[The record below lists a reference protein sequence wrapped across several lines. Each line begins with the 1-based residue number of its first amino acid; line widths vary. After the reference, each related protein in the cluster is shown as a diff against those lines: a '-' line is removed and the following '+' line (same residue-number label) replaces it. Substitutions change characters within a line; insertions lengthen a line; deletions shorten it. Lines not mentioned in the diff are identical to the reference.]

1 MSNRNLFILGLAAA
15 VMVVVAVVLSGISSR
30 PYAPANAPAY
40 LIQGLDPDQI
50 ASITIGSTGSPS
62 KGKSEEQVILNRRGR
77 GFVVASKDNYPALTS
92 EINKLIT
99 TCLDIQ
105 TAEMY
110 TDNPANH
117 KDLGVTEED
126 ARHLVKFYKA
136 DSTGSTGS
144 PQSLLTGVV
153 IGKPIEKSMVGYV
166 RRAEDNKVYVMAA
179 QVPWIKK
186 RAIEYVDQELT
197 NVKREDIN
205 SVTVSGSNPA
215 TASASA
221 ETSET
226 YVIKPGA
233 DDKGVILENMPEGKV
248 LKNKGAVAEAVFTA
262 LADLRFDD
270 VNADGSRRD
279 LKFDRKY
286 ACRLRDSTVYTFGL
300 VKKDDKW
307 FAKCD
312 ALFMD
317 KTPVTKTQGEVES
330 EDQLKKKEAKLL
342 ANDAAEEFSEKHN
355 GWIYQIANNKAE
367 NLTKPIAELVEDIKV
382 PTIGEPNKA
391 TDENLQEK
399 AEEDAELS
407 AELNSPKEQ

>member
-1 MSNRNLFILGLAAA
+1 MSNRNLLILGLAAA
-15 VMVVVAVVLSGISSR
+15 VMVVMAVVLSGISSR

-50 ASITIGSTGSPS
+50 ASITIGSTSLPS
-62 KGKSEEQVILNRRGR
+62 KGKGDEQVILNRRGR

-136 DSTGSTGS
+136 DS
-144 PQSLLTGVV
+144 SLLTGVV

-205 SVTVSGSNPA
+205 SVTVSGPN
-215 TASASA
+215 
-221 ETSET
+221 ET
-226 YVIKPGA
+226 YVLKPGA

-248 LKNKGAVAEAVFTA
+248 LKNKGAIAEAVFTA

-307 FAKCD
+307 FARCD

-355 GWIYQIANNKAE
+355 GWIYQIPNNKAE
-367 NLTKPIAELVEDIKV
+367 NLTKPITELVEDIKV

-407 AELNSPKEQ
+407 AELNPPKEQ

>member
-1 MSNRNLFILGLAAA
+1 MSNRNLLILGLAAVA
-15 VMVVVAVVLSGISSR
+15 MVVLAVVLSGISSR

-50 ASITIGSTGSPS
+50 ASITIGSTSSPS
-62 KGKSEEQVILNRRGR
+62 KGKGDEQVILNRRGR

-117 KDLGVTEED
+117 KDLGATEED

-136 DSTGSTGS
+136 DS
-144 PQSLLTGVV
+144 SLLTGVV
-153 IGKPIEKSMVGYV
+153 IGKPIEKSVVGYV

-205 SVTVSGSNPA
+205 SVTVSGP
-215 TASASA
+215 
-221 ETSET
+221 SET
-226 YVIKPGA
+226 YVLKPGA

-248 LKNKGAVAEAVFTA
+248 LKNKGAIDEAVFTA

-307 FAKCD
+307 FARCD

-330 EDQLKKKEAKLL
+330 EEVLKKKEAKLL

-355 GWIYQIANNKAE
+355 GWIYQIPNNKAE

-382 PTIGEPNKA
+382 PTIGGFDKLTTGEPNKA